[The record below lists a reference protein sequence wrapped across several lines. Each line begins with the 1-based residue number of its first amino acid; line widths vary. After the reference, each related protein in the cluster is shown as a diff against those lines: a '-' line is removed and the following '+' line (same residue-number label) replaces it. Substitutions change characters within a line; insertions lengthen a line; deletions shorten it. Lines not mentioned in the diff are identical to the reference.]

1 MEAYKNAC
9 MLVKQE
15 YTDLSGQLL
24 TDEIFIYNLERYQEH
39 LFTIMKKDNFM
50 ILLEK
55 STMYYNI
62 LVNLAIL
69 SLKMLVIKSNKTS
82 EMIMDGN
89 RDLFEAKNSDYGN
102 SFEDFGLIG
111 ILVRLNDK
119 INRLKSITQNGINV
133 NDEKLEDTIN
143 DLYNYCVIGLSF
155 K

>member
-1 MEAYKNAC
+1 MEEYENAC
-9 MLVKQE
+9 MLINQH
-15 YTDLSGQLL
+15 YSDLSGQL
-24 TDEIFIYNLERYQEH
+24 TDELFIYNLKRYQEH
-39 LFTIMKKDNFM
+39 LFTNMKKGHFL

-55 STMYYNI
+55 SKRYYNI

-69 SLKMLVIKSNKTS
+69 SLNMLVIKTSKTR
-82 EMIMDGN
+82 EMIMDKN

-119 INRLKSITQNGINV
+119 INRLKSITQNGIKV
-133 NDEKLEDTIN
+133 NDEKMEDTIN